1 MTHIVIADDHTFVR
15 AGLKQVLNALVEI
28 QSLREVSNGHDVFT
42 ALREAP
48 CDVLILDIN
57 LGDQSGLE
65 VLKQVRQQHPEV
77 AVLILTMHSEKQYAT
92 RMLKAGAAGFL
103 NKGSAAEELVNAV
116 RKIAQGGKYIT
127 QTLAEQLVMDMGKAE
142 AEEPHKLLSDRE
154 FEVFR
159 LIAKG
164 EKNKAIAQHLF
175 LSEKTISTYQSRILE
190 KMNLENRSAII
201 HYALKNKLV

>member
-1 MTHIVIADDHTFVR
+1 MTHILIADDHTFVR
-15 AGLKQVLNALVEI
+15 AGLKQVLSELVEI
-28 QSLREVSNGHDVFT
+28 QSLREASNGHEVFT
-42 ALREAP
+42 ALRDAP

-127 QTLAEQLVMDMGKAE
+127 QSLAEQLVMDMGQSE
-142 AEEPHKLLSDRE
+142 EEPHKRLSDRE

-164 EKNKAIAQHLF
+164 EKNKDIAGHLF

-190 KMNLENRSAII
+190 KMGLENRSAII

>member
-15 AGLKQVLNALVEI
+15 AGLKQVLSDITET
-28 QSLREVSNGHDVFT
+28 QSLREACNGHEVFT
-42 ALREAP
+42 LLREGP

-103 NKGSAAEELVNAV
+103 NKGSAAEELVSAV

-127 QTLAEQLVMDMGKAE
+127 QSLAEQLVMDMGQS
-142 AEEPHKLLSDRE
+142 EEDPHKRLSDRE

-164 EKNKAIAQHLF
+164 EKNKDIAAHLF

-190 KMNLENRSAII
+190 KMGLENRSAII
-201 HYALKNKLV
+201 HYALKNKLI

>member
-15 AGLKQVLNALVEI
+15 AGLKQVLSELVEI

-42 ALREAP
+42 ALREGP

-65 VLKQVRQQHPEV
+65 VLKQVRQQHPDV

-103 NKGSAAEELVNAV
+103 NKGSAAEELVSAV

-127 QTLAEQLVMDMGKAE
+127 QTLAEQLVMDMGKPE
-142 AEEPHKLLSDRE
+142 DEEPHKLLSDRE

>member
-1 MTHIVIADDHTFVR
+1 MTHILIADDHTFVR
-15 AGLKQVLNALVEI
+15 AGLKQVLSELVEI
-28 QSLREVSNGHDVFT
+28 QSLREASNGHEVFT
-42 ALREAP
+42 ALRDAP

-127 QTLAEQLVMDMGKAE
+127 QSLAEQLVMDMGQSE
-142 AEEPHKLLSDRE
+142 EEPHKRLSDRE

-164 EKNKAIAQHLF
+164 EKNKDIAAHLF

-190 KMNLENRSAII
+190 KMGLENRSAII

>member
-15 AGLKQVLNALVEI
+15 AGLKQVLSDIIEM
-28 QSLREVSNGHDVFT
+28 QSLREASNGHEVFT
-42 ALREAP
+42 LLREGS

-127 QTLAEQLVMDMGKAE
+127 QSLAEQLVMDMGQSE
-142 AEEPHKLLSDRE
+142 EEPHKRLSDRE

-164 EKNKAIAQHLF
+164 DKNKNIAAHLF

-190 KMNLENRSAII
+190 KMGLENRSAII
-201 HYALKNKLV
+201 HYALKNKLI

>member
-1 MTHIVIADDHTFVR
+1 MTHILIADDHTFVR
-15 AGLKQVLNALVEI
+15 AGLKQVLSELVEI
-28 QSLREVSNGHDVFT
+28 QSLREASNGHEVFT

-127 QTLAEQLVMDMGKAE
+127 QSLAEQLVMDMGQSE
-142 AEEPHKLLSDRE
+142 EEPHKRLSDRE

-164 EKNKAIAQHLF
+164 EKNKDIAGHLF

-190 KMNLENRSAII
+190 KMGLENRSAII

>member
-15 AGLKQVLNALVEI
+15 AGLKQVLSDIVET
-28 QSLREVSNGHDVFT
+28 QTLREASNGHEVFT
-42 ALREAP
+42 LLREGP

-65 VLKQVRQQHPEV
+65 VLKQLRQQHPEV

-103 NKGSAAEELVNAV
+103 NKGSAAEELVSAV

-127 QTLAEQLVMDMGKAE
+127 QSLAEQLVMDMGQSE
-142 AEEPHKLLSDRE
+142 EEPHKRLSDRE

-164 EKNKAIAQHLF
+164 EKNKDIAAHLF

-190 KMNLENRSAII
+190 KMGLENRSAII
-201 HYALKNKLV
+201 HYALKNKLI